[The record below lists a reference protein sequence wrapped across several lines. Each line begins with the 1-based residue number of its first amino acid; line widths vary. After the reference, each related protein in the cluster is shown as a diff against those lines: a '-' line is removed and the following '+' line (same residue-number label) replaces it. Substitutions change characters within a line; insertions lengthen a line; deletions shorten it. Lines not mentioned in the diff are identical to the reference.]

1 MPRPTAWSPEPL
13 ERPTVLFVEGS
24 NDLHFFDRA
33 LKHLGRRDQVAIRH
47 YDGKDNFGNSL
58 PALALESGFGT
69 NVKRLA
75 IVRDADDSAPAAF
88 RAIAAAIQAMK
99 WTAPAAQKA
108 WTAAHPGLQVSV
120 YVLQDGRGQG
130 ELETLLHQA
139 LATPKVAGCIDAF
152 LACVRQNGAPTP
164 EGHQESKHRFF
175 ATLSTLAKPTNL
187 FGILADVEGDAFWA
201 SPVFADLLDF
211 LRSI

>member
-47 YDGKDNFGNSL
+47 YDGKDNLGNSL

-69 NVKRLA
+69 HVKRLV
-75 IVRDADDSAPAAF
+75 IVRDADDSAQGAF
-88 RAIAAAIQAMK
+88 QAITAAIQAMK
-99 WTAPAAQKA
+99 WTAPPAHKA
-108 WTAAHPGLQVSV
+108 WTPAHPGLQVSG
-120 YVLQDGRGQG
+120 YVLPDGRSQG

-139 LATPKVAGCIDAF
+139 LVTPKVAGCIDAF
-152 LACVRQNGAPTP
+152 LACARQNGAPVP
-164 EGHQESKHRFF
+164 RDHQESKHRFF

-187 FGILADVEGDAFWA
+187 FGILADVEGDSFWA
-201 SPVFADLLDF
+201 SSVFAELLEF